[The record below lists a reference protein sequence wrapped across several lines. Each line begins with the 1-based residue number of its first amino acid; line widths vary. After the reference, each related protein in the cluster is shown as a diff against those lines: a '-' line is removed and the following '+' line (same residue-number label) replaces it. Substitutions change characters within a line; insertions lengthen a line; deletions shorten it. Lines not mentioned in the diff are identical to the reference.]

1 MVCLNVFCSHGSHLS
16 LSNTFWHHNWD
27 IGVTKTN
34 QTDIVQ
40 SKPLYANPLQTK
52 HNWWFN
58 YARALSSGFNHL
70 TNELSTYIIDLS
82 IKACDTL
89 HMMQRHLTSKQY
101 IIVQTL
107 QSDSIFIAV
116 NCRQNKSNKGT
127 VVLFGFKCKKGVNK
141 VVVER
146 VKNSLNKVT
155 LYT

>member
-40 SKPLYANPLQTK
+40 TKPLYANPLQTK

-89 HMMQRHLTSKQY
+89 HMMQRHLTSKQCT
-101 IIVQTL
+101 IVQTL
-107 QSDSIFIAV
+107 QSDSFLIAV
-116 NCRQNKSNKGT
+116 NCRQKQVQQRYSCSFWFQVQKRCKQSCSWKGQ
-127 VVLFGFKCKKGVNK
+127 K
-141 VVVER
+141 
-146 VKNSLNKVT
+146 
-155 LYT
+155 